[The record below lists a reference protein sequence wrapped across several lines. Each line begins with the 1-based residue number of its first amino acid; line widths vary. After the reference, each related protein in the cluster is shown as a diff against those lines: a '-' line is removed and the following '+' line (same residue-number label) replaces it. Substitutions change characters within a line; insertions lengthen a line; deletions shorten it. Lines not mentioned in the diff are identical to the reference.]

1 MRPLSSAEIRSKILF
16 LLAEDGKNIKWLN
29 EKIGLDGNN
38 LYKVLSGSVQKIP
51 ADLVAKIAKALN
63 VDCAYLLTDTTE
75 EKKLPVS
82 LNTVSAYLGISPSA
96 VRFICSLNPEQLSGL
111 DAILCSRSGFGDL
124 LRIFGSEEAVDIDV
138 LQYKASRITG
148 KIMDWIRK

>member
-1 MRPLSSAEIRSKILF
+1 MGREIH
-16 LLAEDGKNIKWLN
+16 N
-29 EKIGLDGNN
+29 IGLIVKCLDNTIMRRA
-38 LYKVLSGSVQKIP
+38 LDDIP
-51 ADLVAKIAKALN
+51 
-63 VDCAYLLTDTTE
+63 E

-96 VRFICSLNPEQLSGL
+96 VRFICSLDPEQLSGL

-138 LQYKASRITG
+138 LQYKASRITS
-148 KIMDWIRK
+148 KILEWIRK